1 MAQTAASAQKIS
13 TSSDRFQND
22 RLKAELARTAEAVSL
37 RLDHLLPVV
46 RGAEGTV
53 VEAMRYASLNGG
65 KRLRPFLT
73 VASAGLFDVPEEQA
87 LNAAAAVEM
96 IHCYSLVHDDLPAMD
111 DSDLRRGRPTAHK
124 AFDEAV
130 AILAGDGLLTEA
142 FAVLGDPATHRDPA
156 VRIALVS
163 GLAAAA
169 GATGM
174 VGGQMIDMSPTR
186 ADLDLEGIKRLQA
199 LKTGALICFSCE
211 AGAILGRANQESQ
224 AAVRAYAQNLG
235 LAFQIVDDLLD
246 AESSPEVL
254 GKPTGQDEALGKA
267 TFVALLGMEG
277 ARQEAER
284 LAARAASQLDIFGE
298 KAELLSA
305 TARFVVNRRS

>member
-1 MAQTAASAQKIS
+1 MVRTAASAQKIS
-13 TSSDRFQND
+13 TSNDTISND
-22 RLKAELARTAEAVSL
+22 RLKTELARTAEAVSR
-37 RLDHLLPVV
+37 RLDRLLTVV
-46 RGAEGTV
+46 SGPEGTV

-73 VASAGLFDVPEEQA
+73 VASAGLFDVPEAQA

-142 FAVLGDPATHRDPA
+142 FAVLGDPATHPDPE
-156 VRIALVS
+156 VRVALVA
-163 GLAAAA
+163 GLAAAS
-169 GATGM
+169 GAAGM
-174 VGGQMIDMSPTR
+174 VGGQMIDMSPQR
-186 ADLDLEGIKRLQA
+186 ADLDLDGIKRLQA
-199 LKTGALICFSCE
+199 LKTGALICFACE
-211 AGAILGRANQESQ
+211 AGAILGRATQEQ
-224 AAVRAYAQNLG
+224 HAAVRSYAQDLG

-277 ARQEAER
+277 ARQEAAR
-284 LAARAASQLDIFGE
+284 LATRAASRLDIFGE
-298 KAELLSA
+298 RADLLCA

>member
-1 MAQTAASAQKIS
+1 MVRTAVSAQKIS
-13 TSSDRFQND
+13 ASNDTTTND
-22 RLKAELARTAEAVSL
+22 RLNSELARTAAAVSQ
-37 RLDHLLPVV
+37 RLDRLLPVV
-46 RGAEGTV
+46 PGPEGTV

-87 LNAAAAVEM
+87 LNAAAAIEM

-142 FAVLGDPATHRDPA
+142 FAVLGDPATHPDPV

-163 GLAAAA
+163 GLAAAS
-169 GATGM
+169 GAAGM
-174 VGGQMIDMSPTR
+174 VGGQMIDMSPER

-211 AGAILGRANQESQ
+211 AGAILGRANRDAQ
-224 AAVRAYAQNLG
+224 AAVRSYAQDLG

-277 ARQEAER
+277 ARQEAAR
-284 LAARAASQLDIFGE
+284 LAARAASRLDIFGE
-298 KAELLSA
+298 KADLLCA